1 MFGASAPPIVQ
12 GSPAREAI
20 LASAAPSPS
29 TMTLPARPLRF
40 VRGHQTV
47 TLESAPP
54 DAMLLDWLREQGQYG
69 TREGCAEGDC
79 GACTVV
85 LGELHDGQLQL
96 RAVNSCIRLL
106 SSVDGCA
113 VFTIEDVARTDG
125 SLHPAQQAMLE
136 CHGSQCGFCTPGFVM
151 SLFALYHEAPCR
163 QDARAAAAQQAV
175 SGNLCRCTGYRPI
188 LQAAQTMHSHAP
200 HPRHGGTRRSA
211 AAFNPRWASASTMTG
226 EPPGGRPACR
236 RRCVPRRRRRR
247 RSWPAPPTSAC
258 GSTSC
263 ISSPRRSST

>member
-1 MFGASAPPIVQ
+1 
-12 GSPAREAI
+12 
-20 LASAAPSPS
+20 
-29 TMTLPARPLRF
+29 MTLPARPLRF

-125 SLHPAQQAMLE
+125 SL
-136 CHGSQCGFCTPGFVM
+136 
-151 SLFALYHEAPCR
+151 
-163 QDARAAAAQQAV
+163 QDGPVAGAAAQVARHRLL
-175 SGNLCRCTGYRPI
+175 G
-188 LQAAQTMHSHAP
+188 LQP
-200 HPRHGGTRRSA
+200 PD
-211 AAFNPRWASASTMTG
+211 AS
-226 EPPGGRPACR
+226 R
-236 RRCVPRRRRRR
+236 RRGGAGLVV
-247 RSWPAPPTSAC
+247 
-258 GSTSC
+258 
-263 ISSPRRSST
+263 